1 MRACAPKNGQGM
13 SGRGAGVGLRLVAED
28 EDSIAVPRERGE
40 ESEAL
45 VDEPRKTM
53 GRLGVGDPSINIY

>member
-1 MRACAPKNGQGM
+1 MRTCAPQKGQGV

-40 ESEAL
+40 ESEVL
-45 VDEPRKTM
+45 VDELKGTNE
-53 GRLGVGDPSINIY
+53 GDG